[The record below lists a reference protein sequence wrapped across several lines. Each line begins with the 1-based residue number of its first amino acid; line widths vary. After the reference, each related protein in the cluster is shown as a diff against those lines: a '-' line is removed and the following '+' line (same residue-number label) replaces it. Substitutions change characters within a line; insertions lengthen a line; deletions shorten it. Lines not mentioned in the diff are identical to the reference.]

1 MSKVEPSSLRFAAPR
16 GGRTRAGE
24 WPAAQ
29 FVLTLN
35 SQLSTINYDF
45 TLVLFHNRPPGMRD
59 AEARA
64 PFAVRATRCP
74 HATGNWRG
82 DPGDE
87 YTAGRHRGGSKHREN
102 SDQDGRAG
110 LRREQVAQAVSER
123 PVARKC

>member
-45 TLVLFHNRPPGMRD
+45 TLVLFLNRPPAFHSVGGAPVPTPL
-59 AEARA
+59 AEGPRNWGQ
-64 PFAVRATRCP
+64 FASEASAAKAAKAIRKIVQRFMDTL
-74 HATGNWRG
+74 RG
-82 DPGDE
+82 C
-87 YTAGRHRGGSKHREN
+87 GS
-102 SDQDGRAG
+102 Q
-110 LRREQVAQAVSER
+110 
-123 PVARKC
+123 